1 MHDRT
6 SAVYISLSFENW
18 KPADGLYGNSV
29 AFKQN
34 DGFPDHPIPL
44 CTPDSKKVL
53 LITCYSPSTGVGTSG
68 GTEEWRGLT
77 GGGQG

>member
-1 MHDRT
+1 MASMET
-6 SAVYISLSFENW
+6 LLLSNRMM
-18 KPADGLYGNSV
+18 D
-29 AFKQN
+29 
-34 DGFPDHPIPL
+34 FPDHPIPL